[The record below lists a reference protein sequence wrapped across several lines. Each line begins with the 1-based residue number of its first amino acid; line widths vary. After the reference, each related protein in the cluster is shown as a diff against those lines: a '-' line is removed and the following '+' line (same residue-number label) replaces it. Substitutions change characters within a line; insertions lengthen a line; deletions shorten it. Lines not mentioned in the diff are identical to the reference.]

1 MKTDN
6 VIDVCIRSLEW
17 ARLRN
22 YRGYSKFDALNSPLL
37 RAVSKKSR
45 LLLPMLFCSHFKLW
59 KLIT

>member
-22 YRGYSKFDALNSPLL
+22 YRATANLT
-37 RAVSKKSR
+37 R
-45 LLLPMLFCSHFKLW
+45 
-59 KLIT
+59 